1 MCTVKERFLCA
12 CNVYSLSIDKQLA
25 TYETDQAIEYLWNL
39 LEYNSSR
46 EVYLKFQNG
55 GSGVWQLSQE
65 FLIKTPI
72 MDTLFELKNLE

>member
-1 MCTVKERFLCA
+1 M
-12 CNVYSLSIDKQLA
+12 A

-55 GSGVWQLSQE
+55 GSGTGQLSQE

-72 MDTLFELKNLE
+72 MDTPFELKNLE